1 MNSQDNKKENYSTK
15 YVLWVVFYCYS
26 TFAALLFQ
34 KVLLPMFPGFH
45 GGQGLIGADSLF
57 FHNVAVKLAETI
69 RIHGWSQWALRPAE
83 GATGNVSILAA
94 LYAAFGNDPA
104 LIIPLNTM
112 IHATSG
118 LLVFLIARLLWPGR
132 VGVYSGIITASLF
145 VVFPSSL
152 NWYAQ
157 IHKDGFL
164 ILGML
169 IIFYSWL
176 NGTQH
181 PSRMRGVFWI
191 VLGTFA
197 GVALVTFVRP
207 YNIKLLIMSGAVLCL
222 ALWVYLI
229 LKKKIMRALSLTGL
243 FCIFIVVFMVI
254 NSYMPKIHPVE
265 KKDELIGLFKGQGIE
280 WNWKK
285 SKVIPSSVDQ
295 LFENTTL
302 IRVTN
307 IYHVRLVKA
316 QSAIDEDVRPDNIWS
331 SIAYLPRAAFVALF
345 APFPDKWFESISVI
359 RLVSVGETAI
369 WYLLVPGVFLAFW
382 YRRSLQL
389 FLMTL
394 NVLVFLTILG
404 FANPIVGTL
413 YRFRYAY
420 LFVLMLIGIMGWMEL
435 FRRKFGEKFKNFNF
449 RKNDEDFS
457 AERDNSEDEADP
469 LNSRSTIITAGFAVV
484 TFTLLSNVLLVARDV
499 VLARWFGLSNELD
512 AFFVAMIVPMFL
524 VTVLSIPVGTVMIP
538 PLMSSFRDE
547 SHTKTQ
553 QLITLCSTTIFC
565 TMFFLSLLLY
575 VLCRYYLPV
584 IGWGFSGEKILLSQ
598 RILVIVLPILFFSG
612 FVILGNCILNARQKF
627 ALPALAQAIVP
638 VIAILALFAAA
649 KQIGIYAMAIGMLL
663 GQLVNLFIVDHYVRK
678 EGYAIFPRIRPSAIK
693 DLYEKSSMELK
704 SLLSQ
709 YTPLVFAALFVSLAL
724 PVNNVIAA
732 SLAPGSVSAFNLGM
746 KFIIFFTGLIGT
758 GISTVMLPHFSS
770 YFVGNRVIDA
780 KKELS
785 FFLFLAT
792 VIPIPLTVVIFLL
805 TGPMVN
811 LIFGGGLFT
820 VNDIGTVARI
830 MEYGI
835 IQLPFFCT
843 NMLLVK
849 FANARKKNALITITS
864 LSGLIVN
871 ILLNL
876 VFIGKMGVAGIALA
890 SSLSVVFATA
900 LFIVVGHRYSDISWV
915 DATFTAL
922 TWLLYLTV
930 LLYHHYNNV
939 PGIIVTAVFLVSTI
953 VYHFMKFFEHKLLPE
968 RRIIQC

>member
-1 MNSQDNKKENYSTK
+1 
-15 YVLWVVFYCYS
+15 
-26 TFAALLFQ
+26 
-34 KVLLPMFPGFH
+34 
-45 GGQGLIGADSLF
+45 LIGADSVF
-57 FHNVAVKLAETI
+57 FHNVAVKLADAI
-69 RIHGWSQWALRPAE
+69 RTHGWSQWALRPAE

-94 LYAAFGNDPA
+94 LYAIFGNDPS
-104 LIIPLNTM
+104 LIIPLNAAV
-112 IHATSG
+112 HASSG

-132 VGVYSGIITASLF
+132 VGVYSGLITATLF
-145 VVFPSSL
+145 IMFPSAL

-157 IHKDGFL
+157 VHKDGFA

-176 NGTQH
+176 KGAQH
-181 PSRMRGVFWI
+181 SALSRRLLWI

-197 GVALVTFVRP
+197 GVVLVAFVRP
-207 YNIKLLIMSGAVLCL
+207 YNIKLLMMSGGVLCL
-222 ALWVYLI
+222 VVWVHLVLGKRI
-229 LKKKIMRALSLTGL
+229 IKALSLTGL
-243 FCIFIVVFMVI
+243 FCIFIVVFLII
-254 NSYMPKIHPVE
+254 NSYMPKIDPIE

-280 WNWKK
+280 WNWKR
-285 SKVIPSSVDQ
+285 SKAIPLTVDQ

-316 QSAIDEDVRPDNIWS
+316 QSAIDEDARPDNIWS
-331 SIAYLPRAAFVALF
+331 AIAYLPRAALIALF

-359 RLVSVGETAI
+359 RLVSVAETAI

-389 FLMTL
+389 FLMAL
-394 NVLVFLTILG
+394 NALVFLTILG

-413 YRFRYAY
+413 YRFRYVY
-420 LFVLMLIGIMGWMEL
+420 LFVLMLIGVMGWMEL
-435 FRRKFGEKFKNFNF
+435 VRRRYGEKFKNFKF
-449 RKNDEDFS
+449 RRNDEDFRT
-457 AERDNSEDEADP
+457 ERGDPLSEADP
-469 LNSRSTIITAGFAVV
+469 LNSRSTIITAGFAVIV
-484 TFTLLSNVLLVARDV
+484 FTLLSNVLLVARDV

-547 SHTKTQ
+547 SGKRTQ

-575 VLCRYYLPV
+575 VFGRYYLPG
-584 IGWGFSGEKILLSQ
+584 IGWGFSGEKIVLSQ

-627 ALPALAQAIVP
+627 ALPALAQAVVP

-649 KQIGIYAMAIGMLL
+649 KQIGIYAMAAGMLL
-663 GQLVNLFIVDHYVRK
+663 GQLVNLFIVDHYVKK
-678 EGYAIFPRIRPSAIK
+678 EGYTIFPRIRPSAIK
-693 DLYEKSSMELK
+693 ELYRRSSKELK
-704 SLLSQ
+704 NLLSQ
-709 YTPLVFAALFVSLAL
+709 YAPLVFAALFVSLAL
-724 PVNNVIAA
+724 PVNNAIAA

-770 YFVGNRVIDA
+770 YFARNRVVDA

-792 VIPIPLTVVIFLL
+792 VIPIPITVVIYLL

-820 VNDIGTVARI
+820 VKDIGTVARI

-849 FANARKKNALITITS
+849 FANAKKKNALITITS

-890 SSLSVVFATA
+890 SSLSVVFSTA

-939 PGIIVTAVFLVSTI
+939 PGIIVTALFLVSTI
-953 VYHFMKFFEHKLLPE
+953 VYHLMRFFEHKLLPE
-968 RRIIQC
+968 HRIIQC

>member
-1 MNSQDNKKENYSTK
+1 
-15 YVLWVVFYCYS
+15 
-26 TFAALLFQ
+26 
-34 KVLLPMFPGFH
+34 
-45 GGQGLIGADSLF
+45 
-57 FHNVAVKLAETI
+57 
-69 RIHGWSQWALRPAE
+69 HGWSQWALRPAE

-94 LYAAFGNDPA
+94 LYVAFGNDPA
-104 LIIPLNTM
+104 LIIPFNAV

-132 VGVYSGIITASLF
+132 VGVYSGVITASLF
-145 VVFPSSL
+145 IVFPSAL

-157 IHKDGFL
+157 IHKDGFA

-181 PSRMRGVFWI
+181 SSRMRGVFW
-191 VLGTFA
+191 VVFGTLA

-207 YNIKLLIMSGAVLCL
+207 YNIKLLIMSGVVLCL

-229 LKKKIMRALSLTGL
+229 LKKRIMRALSLTGL

-265 KKDELIGLFKGQGIE
+265 KKDELIGLFKGQGID
-280 WNWKK
+280 WNWKR

-316 QSAIDEDVRPDNIWS
+316 QSAIDEEVRPDNIWS

-345 APFPDKWFESISVI
+345 APFPDKWFENTSVI

-389 FLMTL
+389 LLMTL
-394 NVLVFLTILG
+394 NALVFLTILG

-413 YRFRYAY
+413 YRFRYVY
-420 LFVLMLIGIMGWMEL
+420 LFVLMLIGVMGWMEL
-435 FRRKFGEKFKNFNF
+435 VRRKYGEKLRNFTFRR
-449 RKNDEDFS
+449 NDEDFR
-457 AERDNSEDEADP
+457 AERDDPLYEADP
-469 LNSRSTIITAGFAVV
+469 QNSRSTIITAGFAVIV
-484 TFTLLSNVLLVARDV
+484 FTLLSNVLLVARDV

-538 PLMSSFRDE
+538 PLMSSFREE
-547 SHTKTQ
+547 SQKKTQ

-575 VLCRYYLPV
+575 VFGRYYLPV

-663 GQLVNLFIVDHYVRK
+663 GQLVNLLIVDHYVKK
-678 EGYAIFPRIRPSAIK
+678 EGYTIFPRIRPSAMK
-693 DLYEKSSMELK
+693 DLYERSSKELK

-709 YTPLVFAALFVSLAL
+709 YAPLVFAALFVSLAL

-746 KFIIFFTGLIGT
+746 KFIVFFTGLIGT

-770 YFVGNRVIDA
+770 YFAGNRVMDA

-785 FFLFLAT
+785 FFLFLST
-792 VIPIPLTVVIFLL
+792 VIPMPLTVVIFLL
-805 TGPMVN
+805 TGPMIN

-820 VNDIGTVARI
+820 VNDIGMVARI

-876 VFIGKMGVAGIALA
+876 IFIGKMGVAGIALA

-922 TWLLYLTV
+922 AWLLYLTV

-939 PGIIVTAVFLVSTI
+939 PGIIVTSVFLVSTI
-953 VYHFMKFFEHKLLPE
+953 VYHLMKFFEHKLLPE
-968 RRIIQC
+968 RRTIRC